1 MPSTDSQAV
10 SEMPVCRAKTPIR
23 MITATSKNQTTMK
36 RLFNSI
42 MAVATIAAAI
52 TACTKEDVSNIGT
65 PAEFKIAVTAEADA
79 TRTYYDEAQKQMNW
93 NASGEKLKVLEYN
106 KSEWNFKAYTTSG
119 YELDGRSA
127 KFSVSV
133 YGSASSEGFMYS
145 AIYPAA
151 NYIEFSNS
159 NRKAFKIQVPSAQT
173 PAESSFDPNAD
184 LLLAKPIDLAER
196 PSELTFQFHRVAAL
210 AKMTLKGIAAGEK
223 IEKIELAA
231 SQPLAGV
238 LVADLST
245 GKLTDAAVADGKGLT
260 LTINDFV
267 ATGEDAIWFT
277 ALPCTLGA
285 DDTLTIT
292 VDTDKAT
299 YEKTAVFTADK
310 PFALES
316 ADITAFGVTEMKR
329 SEKAQA
335 KTYTKLTD
343 VSLLNAEDEI
353 LFVYFNEQTA
363 ANYTFSTVMDS
374 YDCITVQTV
383 TITNSQIT
391 VLPEKAQVITLH
403 DGEKDGTFKF
413 ELKDGT
419 YLNAARAKFAIA
431 QSIDNAHSWQISI
444 SKYGL
449 ITVKSINDE
458 TGTPYIKYNEAKG
471 DEFFQCVNTYSGQP
485 LTAIYHCAIGTPKTA
500 LAAPTDLAATAAGNV
515 VTVTWGAVEGAADYT
530 VTCGG
535 ESKTTAE
542 TTAEFTLEYDKSYE
556 ISVVANPADT
566 SIHKVSATAT
576 ASVTTEKEPV
586 VEPSSDFVEL
596 TDAST
601 LKVGDELI
609 FVYDWQGVCAAG
621 KEFGYDGPKSV
632 SVSIVD
638 GKIASPADN
647 VLIATLCEGA
657 AAGQFLLKTEDKYI
671 NADGYSLELTSS
683 ASTAHSWTITNGS
696 LKTSAGNYFV
706 FETMEIG
713 GFCSS
718 SYLGSGAYSP
728 TIYVRSAAGEVSGDD
743 KEETLVFPVDG
754 ATSGRIGTIEGKN
767 FTLSS
772 SNAEWHSD
780 GLGIKM
786 SSSNSITFKPAN
798 GKTITKIEITA
809 ANGKYFKARA
819 DEGSLDNNQ
828 SAGATSVWTGSA
840 AVSVTFTATGFSI
853 IGQVK
858 VTCE

>member
-1 MPSTDSQAV
+1 
-10 SEMPVCRAKTPIR
+10 MPVCRAKTPIR

-106 KSEWNFKAYTTSG
+106 KSEWDFKAYTTSG

-159 NRKAFKIQVPSAQT
+159 SRKAFKIQVPSAQT

-267 ATGEDAIWFT
+267 ATGEDAVWFT

-316 ADITAFGVTEMKR
+316 ANITAFGITEMKR

-343 VSLLNAEDEI
+343 VSLLNADDQLI
-353 LFVYFNEQTA
+353 LVYNSNGTNYALAKKLYSDGSFDKTA
-363 ANYTFSTVMDS
+363 V
-374 YDCITVQTV
+374 TV
-383 TITNSQIT
+383 TNNQIGT
-391 VLPEKAQVITLH
+391 IGENVEIITLH
-403 DGEKDGTFKF
+403 DGKTEGTFLFELSDGSYLNISGYKF
-413 ELKDGT
+413 EKTDV
-419 YLNAARAKFAIA
+419 ASA
-431 QSIDNAHSWQISI
+431 DSWQIIFGS
-444 SKYGL
+444 YGK
-449 ITVKSINDE
+449 ITVKDVTTTSSYN
-458 TGTPYIKYNEAKG
+458 GIKYDD
-471 DEFFQCVNTYSGQP
+471 DEVLGFICDSPNSYYTYDI
-485 LTAIYHCAIGTPKTA
+485 TAIYHCAIGTPKTA
-500 LAAPTDLAATAAGNV
+500 LATPANLAATAAGNV
-515 VTVTWGAVEGAADYT
+515 VTVTWSAVEGATDYT

-535 ESKTTAE
+535 ESKTSTE

-566 SIHKVSATAT
+566 SVHKVSAAAT
-576 ASVTTEKEPV
+576 TSVTTEKDP
-586 VEPSSDFVEL
+586 
-596 TDAST
+596 
-601 LKVGDELI
+601 
-609 FVYDWQGVCAAG
+609 
-621 KEFGYDGPKSV
+621 
-632 SVSIVD
+632 
-638 GKIASPADN
+638 
-647 VLIATLCEGA
+647 
-657 AAGQFLLKTEDKYI
+657 
-671 NADGYSLELTSS
+671 
-683 ASTAHSWTITNGS
+683 
-696 LKTSAGNYFV
+696 
-706 FETMEIG
+706 
-713 GFCSS
+713 
-718 SYLGSGAYSP
+718 
-728 TIYVRSAAGEVSGDD
+728 AGEVSGGD
-743 KEETLVFPVDG
+743 KEETLVFPIDG
-754 ATSGRIGTIEGKN
+754 ATSGKIGTIEGTN

-772 SNAEWHSD
+772 SNAEWHSE
-780 GLGIKM
+780 GLGLKM
-786 SSSNSITFKPAN
+786 SNGNTITFRPTN

-809 ANGKYFKARA
+809 ATGKYFKARA
-819 DEGSLDNNQ
+819 SEGSLENNQ
-828 SAGATSVWTGSA
+828 GAGATSVWTGSA